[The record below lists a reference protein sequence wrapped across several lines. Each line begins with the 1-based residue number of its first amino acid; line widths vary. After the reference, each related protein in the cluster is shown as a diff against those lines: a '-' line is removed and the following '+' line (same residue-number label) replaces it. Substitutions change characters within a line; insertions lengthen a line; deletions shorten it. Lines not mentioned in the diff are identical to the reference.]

1 MQRKCFYSFHYV
13 NDVMRVA
20 KLRNIGMIEGNQPA
34 KDNDWETVSRGGSAA
49 IEKWIAEQMKGKSCT
64 IVMVGSE
71 TANRK
76 WINHEIVK
84 SWEKGMGIVGI
95 YIHGISD
102 INGTTSAMGSN
113 PFDYIQFGQTKKL
126 SAIVKCHTPAGAD
139 SKDRYAWISNNLA
152 AAVEEAIAIRN
163 KY

>member
-13 NDVMRVA
+13 NDVTRVA

-34 KDNDWETVSRGGSAA
+34 KDNDWESVTKGGSAA

-64 IVMVGSE
+64 IVMVGSG

-95 YIHGISD
+95 HIHGISD
-102 INGTTSAMGSN
+102 ITGKTCTKGDN
-113 PFDYIQFGQTKKL
+113 PFDCIKFGEAKKL
-126 SAIVKCHTPAGAD
+126 SSVVKCYTPTGVD
-139 SKDRYAWISNNLA
+139 SRERYAWISRNLA
-152 AAVEEAIAIRN
+152 AAVEEAIAIR
-163 KY
+163 KKH

>member
-1 MQRKCFYSFHYV
+1 MKRNCFYSFHYA

-20 KLRNIGMIEGNQPA
+20 KLRSIGMIEGNQPA
-34 KDNDWETVSRGGSAA
+34 KDNDWESITKGGNAA
-49 IEKWIAEQMKGKSCT
+49 IEKWIAAQMKGKSCT
-64 IVMVGSE
+64 IVMVGCE
-71 TANRK
+71 TAKRK

-95 YIHGISD
+95 YIHGIAD
-102 INGTTSAMGSN
+102 INGKTTSKGAN
-113 PFDYIQFGQTKKL
+113 PFDYINFGDTKKL
-126 SAIVKCHTPAGAD
+126 SSIVKCYTPAGAD
-139 SKDRYAWISNNLA
+139 SKERYAWISTNLA

>member
-20 KLRNIGMIEGNQPA
+20 KLRNIGVIEGNQPA
-34 KDNDWETVSRGGSAA
+34 KDNDWESVTKGGSAS
-49 IEKWIAEQMKGKSCT
+49 IEKWIAEQMMGKSCT

-71 TANRK
+71 TAGRK
-76 WINHEIVK
+76 WINHEILK

-102 INGTTSAMGSN
+102 INGKTSTMGAN
-113 PFDYIQFGQTKKL
+113 PFDCIKYQSQILVITVIFKVPSQALQTYKFRL
-126 SAIVKCHTPAGAD
+126 P
-139 SKDRYAWISNNLA
+139 N
-152 AAVEEAIAIRN
+152 
-163 KY
+163 